1 MDVRSWT
8 EFRRAPTD
16 LAKTAA
22 FELGPLTID
31 PSIRRIEG
39 NGRSEILEP
48 RVMRVLV
55 ALGEIPGRVLSRDE
69 LIELCW
75 DGQLVTDNAITRVIS
90 LLRHAL
96 EDLSGGAV
104 HLETI
109 TKVGFRVV
117 VEDAN
122 ALPEALARPPS
133 DGQADPFRK
142 RKWTRRAAAV
152 GVLGIGAGA
161 ALAYVNRDTLALAFT
176 GASPAELYRRGQ
188 AAQKSGEF
196 GSVRQALALYKK
208 AVTIDPN
215 YAPAWG
221 ALALIYRHPGQGP
234 ANFTE
239 SPTSQPQ
246 LIRSAAERALALDPN
261 NVDAKLALIMM
272 YPKFRRWQDWETR
285 LRVLVSEYPN
295 SALVH
300 IVLGLLLTEVDRFQ
314 EALDHL
320 RKGVALD
327 PTMVAVWGK
336 LAMALHEG
344 RRDQEAQMTLDRA
357 FVRFPKD
364 SWLWNV
370 RYWILIGAKRYAEAA
385 AFVRDP
391 DSLPDVMGKEN
402 VDLNAK
408 LADALATGKADEKTA
423 ADLFCTACKTIESAP
438 MVVPLMAA
446 CGAENLAFEML
457 EAYFLGGVMQGI
469 HFPPPGA
476 ADQRLSFMLFAPQ
489 VLAWRDDPRYARLL
503 QRIGLE
509 DYWRASGQQPDF
521 RRT

>member
-8 EFRRAPTD
+8 EFRRPATD
-16 LAKTAA
+16 LAKALA
-22 FELGPLTID
+22 FALGSLRVD
-31 PSIRRIEG
+31 PSTRRING
-39 NGRSEILEP
+39 DGRSETLEP

-55 ALGEIPGRVLSRDE
+55 ALGETPGRVLSRDE

-75 DGQLVTDNAITRVIS
+75 DGQVVTDNAITRVIS

-96 EDLSGGAV
+96 DDLSGGTV
-104 HLETI
+104 RLETI

-133 DGQADPFRK
+133 DGQADPFWK

-152 GVLGIGAGA
+152 GLLGVGA
-161 ALAYVNRDTLALAFT
+161 ATVVAHAYREQLALAFT
-176 GASPAELYRRGQ
+176 NDSAAELYRRGQ
-188 AAQKSGEF
+188 IAQKSGGF
-196 GSVRQALALYKK
+196 GSVRHAHDLYKK

-221 ALALIYRHPGQGP
+221 ALALIYRHPAQGTP
-234 ANFTE
+234 NFTE

-246 LIRSAAERALALDPN
+246 LIRSAADRALALDAN
-261 NVDAKLALIMM
+261 NVDAKLALITM
-272 YPKFRRWQDWETR
+272 YPRFRRWQDQEAR
-285 LRVLVSEYPN
+285 LRALVSQYPN

-300 IVLGLLLTEVDRFQ
+300 FALGLLLTEVDRFQ

-327 PTMVAVWGK
+327 PTLVVAWGI
-336 LAMALHEG
+336 LAMALQIA
-344 RRDQEAQMTLDRA
+344 RRDQEANMTLDQA

-364 SWLWNV
+364 PWLWTV

-408 LADALATGKADEKTA
+408 LADTLAAGKADEKTA
-423 ADLFCTACKTIESAP
+423 ADLFCTACRTIESAP
-438 MVVPLMAA
+438 MLVPLMAA
-446 CGAENLAFEML
+446 CGAANLVFGML

-489 VLAWRDDPRYARLL
+489 VLALRNDPRYARLL
-503 QRIGLE
+503 ERIGLE
-509 DYWRASGQQPDF
+509 DYWRASGHQPDF